1 MLTFF
6 GMIRQDIFIWFFFIA
21 GILLGSCARVG
32 SPTGGP
38 RDSIPPRLVYSEPA
52 LYATNVESPDIEL
65 LFDEYIQLND
75 VTSELIVSPPV
86 DEKPQV
92 KLRNRSVLI
101 DMNNDLKDSVT
112 YTLNFGDAIVDN
124 NEGNPISGFEF
135 VFSTGPHIDSFS
147 VAGKLVNS
155 FTLEPYEEVV
165 HVMLFDNL
173 ADSAPS
179 TVLPAFIGKATKDG
193 EFAINNVKS
202 DTFRIFALKD
212 ANSNLKYDLP
222 NEHVAFYDS
231 SVLLSPALFDRSD
244 TIVADSSFLEQF
256 TGDTLQQL
264 ADTVQTVDT
273 TELRKTYTF
282 YTPLF
287 MFEEETEQQYLV
299 DDNREDKHR
308 LRMVFN
314 NPLDSI
320 HFEPLN
326 IDQENWYLPE
336 FSAGRDTLDLWL
348 ADTNLVKMDSIVLQ
362 VEHYGLDTVQKKIW
376 LTDTILFRYTEK
388 GKSSRR
394 SGRRQDDAAK
404 ENKPQLLT
412 FNVRK
417 GGTVDL
423 NSMIRINSVY
433 PVTSVDTDS
442 IQLTWTVDSVINN
455 ADFEFITDSLPG
467 RGFEIHTNW
476 NENAMYE
483 LFIPPNTFKNIYH
496 YPQDTIV
503 LGFKTQSL
511 DYYGKVSFSITNVPH
526 NLIIQFFSGDKIVRQ
541 QMLDTD
547 QTITFDYMPPKE
559 YQVKII
565 YDRNGNGEWDTGDY
579 SEQRQPEKVDFYPEK
594 ISVRSNWEIEYD
606 WDVRK

>member
-1 MLTFF
+1 M
-6 GMIRQDIFIWFFFIA
+6 
-21 GILLGSCARVG
+21 GSCARVG

-38 RDSIPPRLVYSEPA
+38 LDSIPPRLVFSEPA

-75 VTSELIVSPPV
+75 ITTELIVSPPV
-86 DEKPQV
+86 EEKPQV

-101 DMNNDLKDSVT
+101 DMKKNLKDSVT
-112 YTLNFGDAIVDN
+112 YTLNFGDAIVDY

-155 FTLEPYEEVV
+155 FTLKPYEEVV

-173 ADSAPS
+173 ADTAPS
-179 TVLPAFIGKATKDG
+179 TVLPAFIGKVNEDG

-222 NEHVAFYDS
+222 NEHIAFYDS
-231 SVLLSPALFDRSD
+231 SVFLSPALFDRSD
-244 TIVADSSFLEQF
+244 TIVADSSLLEVFVGNTLKQVV
-256 TGDTLQQL
+256 DT
-264 ADTVQTVDT
+264 TQTVVT

-287 MFEEETEQQYLV
+287 MFEEKTEQQYLV

-308 LRMVFN
+308 LRLVFN
-314 NPLDSI
+314 NPVDSI
-320 HFEPLN
+320 QFKPLN
-326 IDQENWYLPE
+326 IEQENWYLPE
-336 FSAGRDTLDLWL
+336 FSAERDTLDLWL
-348 ADTNLVKMDSIVLQ
+348 ADTNLVQMDSVILQ
-362 VEHYGLDTVQKKIW
+362 VEHFGLDTAQNKVW
-376 LTDTILFRYTEK
+376 LTDTLLFRYTEK
-388 GKSSRR
+388 GKFPRR
-394 SGRRQDDAAK
+394 VGRRQEDAAK
-404 ENKPQLLT
+404 ENKPHLLT
-412 FNVRK
+412 FNVRN

-423 NSMIRINSVY
+423 NSVIRIHSVY
-433 PVTSVDTDS
+433 PITSVDSDS
-442 IQLTWTVDSVINN
+442 IQLTWTVDSVIHD
-455 ADFEFITDSLPG
+455 AAFEFIADSLPG
-467 RGFEIHTNW
+467 RGFQILTNW
-476 NENAMYE
+476 KENATYE

-496 YPQDTIV
+496 YTQDTV
-503 LGFKTQSL
+503 ELGFKTQSL
-511 DYYGKVSFSITNVPH
+511 DYYGKVSFSFTNVPH
-526 NLIIQFFSGDKIVRQ
+526 NLIVQFFSGDKIVRQ
-541 QMLDTD
+541 QMLDKD

-579 SEQRQPEKVDFYPEK
+579 SDHRQPERVDFYPEK